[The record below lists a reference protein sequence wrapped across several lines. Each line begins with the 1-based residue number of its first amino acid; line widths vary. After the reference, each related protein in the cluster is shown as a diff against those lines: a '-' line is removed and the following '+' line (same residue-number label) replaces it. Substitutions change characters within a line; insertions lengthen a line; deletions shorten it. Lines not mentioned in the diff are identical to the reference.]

1 MKNELSS
8 QRVPA
13 RRTRLLTWTIALALL
28 PAAAFAQAKVN
39 PVPPPPD
46 PRGYVELNAQ
56 SAFGNVTSQSFGGE
70 VGVTIQPNLQV
81 FFEIGA
87 TRDVSTPELGAAATL
102 IANSLAQSQS
112 GVGFSVKEPAT
123 FGVGGV
129 RYLFPIA
136 DSKLQPYV
144 LGGFGAA
151 KVSRNVKFTVGAN
164 DVTANL
170 PQLGVVLGSDLSG
183 SFTSPMLTLGGGIV
197 YPVWQRVIADFQ
209 FRYGRI
215 FAADQGINLSRAG
228 LGVGIRF

>member
-1 MKNELSS
+1 MF
-8 QRVPA
+8 A
-13 RRTRLLTWTIALALL
+13 FALL
-28 PAAAFAQAKVN
+28 PAAAFAQPKVA
-39 PVPPPPD
+39 PAPPPPD

-70 VGVTIQPNLQV
+70 VGIAIQQNLQV

-87 TRDVSTPELGAAATL
+87 ARDVSTPDLGAAAVL

-112 GVGFSVKEPAT
+112 NVGFSVKEPAT
-123 FGVGGV
+123 FGIGGV

-144 LGGFGAA
+144 LAGFGAA
-151 KVSRNVKFTVGAN
+151 KVSRNVKFTVGGN

-183 SFTSPMLTLGGGIV
+183 SFTRPMMTLGGGIV

-228 LGVGIRF
+228 LGIGVRF